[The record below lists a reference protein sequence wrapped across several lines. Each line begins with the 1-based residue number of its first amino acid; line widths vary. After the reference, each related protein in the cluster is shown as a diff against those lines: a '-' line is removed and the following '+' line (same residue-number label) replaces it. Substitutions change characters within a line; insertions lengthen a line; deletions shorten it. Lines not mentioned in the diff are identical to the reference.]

1 MAAALYPEAQA
12 AVASELDRVVG
23 PDRCKSLSFVF
34 AVLYLR
40 RYPLVSAP
48 SYSDW
53 DLVPQVH
60 AFYLEAARWRPGV
73 AGGFQHSTTK
83 GILWVGSPSILQFTT
98 LLGEFLGLTSYP

>member
-1 MAAALYPEAQA
+1 MASALYPDAQA

-23 PDRCKSLSFVF
+23 PDRCKSFDV
-34 AVLYLR
+34 
-40 RYPLVSAP
+40 LVSMVVCLRSYFVVVVP

-53 DLVPQVH
+53 DLLPQVH

-83 GILWVGSPSILQFTT
+83 DILWVGSQPSILQFTAL
-98 LLGEFLGLTSYP
+98 LLGNFSA